1 VNLYET
7 TFIVDAQL
15 QDEGW
20 ESVIDKYSGIIKQ
33 NGSIKQIDRWGVR
46 RLAYEINKQTHGY
59 YVHVI
64 HESAPSV
71 PSELE
76 RQFHLDETCMRHL
89 TVLADNPKYI
99 EEMNK
104 AKARQAAAEEASAQ
118 PADATPA
125 GSKDEDRKPAGDSEP
140 DANPKAEVKA
150 EVKAEDKAADNAEE
164 QGDVKAVETE
174 KKSDTESGDKEE
186 NS

>member
-1 VNLYET
+1 MNLYET

-71 PSELE
+71 PRELE

-118 PADATPA
+118 PVDASPA
-125 GSKDEDRKPAGDSEP
+125 ESNDEDRKPARDSEP
-140 DANPKAEVKA
+140 DAKPKA
-150 EVKAEDKAADNAEE
+150 EVKAEDKVEEKAE
-164 QGDVKAVETE
+164 VKVEETG

>member
-1 VNLYET
+1 MNLYET

-15 QDEGW
+15 KEEGW

-71 PSELE
+71 PRELE
-76 RQFHLDETCMRHL
+76 RNFKLDEQCMRHL
-89 TVLADNPKYI
+89 TVIADNPKYI

-104 AKARQAAAEEASAQ
+104 AKARQAAAEEASSQ
-118 PADATPA
+118 PVTAPTASDGDAKTPAPVIEEKEATPEASAAPETPETPATPESKADAGTDA
-125 GSKDEDRKPAGDSEP
+125 DE
-140 DANPKAEVKA
+140 
-150 EVKAEDKAADNAEE
+150 
-164 QGDVKAVETE
+164 
-174 KKSDTESGDKEE
+174 KEE